1 MAGADPSIWLAV
13 ANGVESLSG
22 QGPRVW
28 NEPPAVAN
36 ALRELLSVLPITH
49 VQIDLAALRRRH
61 EPRAQWKSMLSREGD
76 WNELLRELVAAV
88 GDAVRG
94 RAAWGLG
101 LPEPDG
107 VADELGDPSERGVL
121 KAGLQLAGFL
131 QGFREAGVGF
141 VSVDLTSG
149 SVSEKAVAPIFRNAQ
164 MYGWKRA
171 AIVGDDSASAAGAE
185 FRLVDRLSERLWTAA
200 DETAPQGPTW
210 FGEIPSGIEPA
221 AIVAAGRKLNGW
233 RD

>member
-1 MAGADPSIWLAV
+1 MAGADRSIWLRV

-49 VQIDLAALRRRH
+49 VQIDLAALRRRR
-61 EPRAQWKSMLSREGD
+61 EPRAQWKAMLSREGD
-76 WNELLRELVAAV
+76 WHELLRELVAAV
-88 GDAVRG
+88 DDAVRG

-101 LPEPDG
+101 LPGPDG

-141 VSVDLTSG
+141 VSVDLTG
-149 SVSEKAVAPIFRNAQ
+149 ARVSEKAVAPIFRNAQ

-185 FRLVDRLSERLWTAA
+185 VRLVDRLSERLWTA
-200 DETAPQGPTW
+200 DEPAPQGPTW
-210 FGEIPSGIEPA
+210 FGEIPPGIEPA
-221 AIVAAGRKLNGW
+221 AIVAAGRKLHGW

>member
-1 MAGADPSIWLAV
+1 MAGADRSIWLRV

-49 VQIDLAALRRRH
+49 VEIDLATLRRRH
-61 EPRAQWKSMLSREGD
+61 EPRAQWKAMLSREGD
-76 WNELLRELVAAV
+76 WHELLRELVAAV
-88 GDAVRG
+88 DDAVRG

-101 LPEPDG
+101 LPGPDG

-141 VSVDLTSG
+141 VSVDLTG
-149 SVSEKAVAPIFRNAQ
+149 ARVSEKAVAPIFRNAQ

-185 FRLVDRLSERLWTAA
+185 VRLVDRLSERLWTA
-200 DETAPQGPTW
+200 DEPAPQGPTW
-210 FGEIPSGIEPA
+210 FGEIPPGIEPA
-221 AIVAAGRKLNGW
+221 AIVAAGRKLHGW

>member
-1 MAGADPSIWLAV
+1 MAGADRSIWLRV

-22 QGPRVW
+22 EGPRVW

-61 EPRAQWKSMLSREGD
+61 EPRAQWKAMLSREGD

-88 GDAVRG
+88 GDAVRD

-101 LPEPDG
+101 LPGPDG
-107 VADELGDPSERGVL
+107 VANELGDPSERGVL

-141 VSVDLTSG
+141 VSVDLTG
-149 SVSEKAVAPIFRNAQ
+149 ASVSEKAVAPIFRNAQ

-171 AIVGDDSASAAGAE
+171 AIVRDDSASAAGAE
-185 FRLVDRLSERLWTAA
+185 VRLVDRLSERLWTA
-200 DETAPQGPTW
+200 DEPAPQGPTW
-210 FGEIPSGIEPA
+210 FGEIPPGIEPA
-221 AIVAAGRKLNGW
+221 SIVAAGRKLHGW

>member
-1 MAGADPSIWLAV
+1 MGGADRSLWLRV
-13 ANGVESLSG
+13 TNGVESLSG

-36 ALRELLSVLPITH
+36 ALRELLSVLPLTH
-49 VQIDLAALRRRH
+49 AQIDLEALRGRS
-61 EPRAQWKSMLSREGD
+61 EPRAQWKAMLSREGD

-101 LPEPDG
+101 LPGPDG

-141 VSVDLTSG
+141 VSVDLTG
-149 SVSEKAVAPIFRNAQ
+149 AIVSEKAVAPIFKNAQ

-171 AIVGDDSASAAGAE
+171 AIVGDDSSSAAGAE
-185 FRLVDRLSERLWTAA
+185 IRLVDGLSEGFWTA
-200 DETAPQGPTW
+200 EEPAPQAPTL
-210 FGEIPSGIEPA
+210 FGEIPSDIEPA
-221 AIVAAGRKLNGW
+221 AIVAAGRKLERW
-233 RD
+233 KE

>member
-1 MAGADPSIWLAV
+1 MPGADRSIWLRV

-36 ALRELLSVLPITH
+36 ALRELLSVLPLTH
-49 VQIDLAALRRRH
+49 AQIDLAALRGRS
-61 EPRAQWKSMLSREGD
+61 EPRAQWKAMLAREGD

-101 LPEPDG
+101 LPGPDA

-141 VSVDLTSG
+141 VSVDLTG
-149 SVSEKAVAPIFRNAQ
+149 ASVSEKAVAPIFRNAQ
-164 MYGWKRA
+164 MYEWKRA
-171 AIVGDDSASAAGAE
+171 AIVRDDSSSAAGAE
-185 FRLVDRLSERLWTAA
+185 IRLVDGLTEGFWTA
-200 DETAPQGPTW
+200 EEPAPQAPTL
-210 FGEIPSGIEPA
+210 FGEIPSDIEPA
-221 AIVAAGRKLNGW
+221 AIVAAGRKLERW
-233 RD
+233 KE

>member
-1 MAGADPSIWLAV
+1 MGGADRSIWLRV

-36 ALRELLSVLPITH
+36 SLRELLSVLPLTH
-49 VQIDLAALRRRH
+49 AQIDLAALRGRS
-61 EPRAQWKSMLSREGD
+61 EPRAQWKAMLSREGD

-101 LPEPDG
+101 LPGPG
-107 VADELGDPSERGVL
+107 VVADELGDPSERGVL

-141 VSVDLTSG
+141 VSVDLTG
-149 SVSEKAVAPIFRNAQ
+149 AIVSEKAVAPIFRNAQ

-171 AIVGDDSASAAGAE
+171 AIVGDDSSSAAGAE
-185 FRLVDRLSERLWTAA
+185 IRLVDGLTEGFWTA
-200 DETAPQGPTW
+200 EEPAPQAPTL
-210 FGEIPSGIEPA
+210 FGEIPSDIEPA
-221 AIVAAGRKLNGW
+221 AIVAAGRKLERW
-233 RD
+233 KE

>member
-1 MAGADPSIWLAV
+1 MAGADRSIWLRV
-13 ANGVESLSG
+13 ANGIESLAG

-36 ALRELLSVLPITH
+36 ALRELLSVLPLTH
-49 VQIDLAALRRRH
+49 AQIDLEALRGRS
-61 EPRAQWKSMLSREGD
+61 EPRAQWKAMLSREGD

-101 LPEPDG
+101 LPGPDG

-141 VSVDLTSG
+141 VSLDLTG
-149 SVSEKAVAPIFRNAQ
+149 AIVSEKAVAPIFRNAQ

-171 AIVGDDSASAAGAE
+171 AIVGDDSSSAAGAE
-185 FRLVDRLSERLWTAA
+185 IRLVDGLSEGFWTA
-200 DETAPQGPTW
+200 EEPAPQAPTL
-210 FGEIPSGIEPA
+210 FGEIPSDIEPA
-221 AIVAAGRKLNGW
+221 AIVAAGRKLERW
-233 RD
+233 KE

>member
-1 MAGADPSIWLAV
+1 MAGADRSIWLRV

-49 VQIDLAALRRRH
+49 VEIDLATLRRRH
-61 EPRAQWKSMLSREGD
+61 EPRAQWKAMLSREGD
-76 WNELLRELVAAV
+76 WHELLRELVAAV
-88 GDAVRG
+88 DDAVRG

-101 LPEPDG
+101 LPGPDG

-141 VSVDLTSG
+141 VSVDLTG
-149 SVSEKAVAPIFRNAQ
+149 ARVSEKAVAPIFRNAQ

-185 FRLVDRLSERLWTAA
+185 VRLVDRLSERLWTA
-200 DETAPQGPTW
+200 DEPAPQGPTW
-210 FGEIPSGIEPA
+210 FGEIPPGIEPA
-221 AIVAAGRKLNGW
+221 AIVAAGRKLQRW
-233 RD
+233 RE